1 MLAGSCSK
9 SFKLGFSSVN
19 QELPDVQAGFTK
31 GRGIRDQIAN
41 IHWII
46 EEKKCI
52 PKNIYFCF
60 IDYTRAFDCVDHYK
74 LWEILKEMEITDHLT
89 CLLKNL
95 YVDQEATVRTG
106 HGTTDWFKIGKG
118 VCQGYILS
126 PCLFNSYA
134 E

>member
-46 EEKKCI
+46 EEKS
-52 PKNIYFCF
+52 
-60 IDYTRAFDCVDHYK
+60 AFQKISTSASLTTQKPLAV
-74 LWEILKEMEITDHLT
+74 WITM
-89 CLLKNL
+89 
-95 YVDQEATVRTG
+95 
-106 HGTTDWFKIGKG
+106 
-118 VCQGYILS
+118 
-126 PCLFNSYA
+126 NSGQFSK
-134 E
+134 